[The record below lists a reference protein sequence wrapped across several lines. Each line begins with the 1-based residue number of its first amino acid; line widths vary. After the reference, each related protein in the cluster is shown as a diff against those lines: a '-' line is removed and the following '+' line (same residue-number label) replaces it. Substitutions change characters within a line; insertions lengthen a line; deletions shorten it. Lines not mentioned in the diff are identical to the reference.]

1 MRGTP
6 QTKADG
12 LVYTPYT
19 WTYNCAIDASDRRV
33 GADGVERVWL
43 EHFHV
48 RATFTQPRSH
58 CNNVTYWTQRT
69 ITVDRDGEA
78 PCYQPEVL
86 TFERCNGSLGVFRG
100 GRSRMAVADAQAI
113 EALAGTA
120 EADAEVEETVETTEL
135 S

>member
-19 WTYNCAIDASDRRV
+19 WTYNCAIDASDHRV
-33 GADGVERVWL
+33 GAD
-43 EHFHV
+43 
-48 RATFTQPRSH
+48 
-58 CNNVTYWTQRT
+58 NVTYWTQRT

-78 PCYQPEVL
+78 PRYQPEVL
-86 TFERCNGSLGVFRG
+86 TFERRNGSLGVFRG